1 MKRFGEFQLDAVND
15 CLWRGGTRLSLSP
28 KAFKILHY
36 IVENAGRIV
45 TKDEF
50 MEAIWPGVYVGEENL
65 KIYVRELRSLL
76 GDNAAKPTYIETLRD
91 KGYRFI
97 APLLGETSAITTR
110 RPEHLFGRGDELR
123 KLKESFNKACNGHRQ
138 IVFVTGEPGI
148 GKTSLVD
155 AFLLLISGAH
165 SVHIG
170 LGQCIESYREQEA
183 FYPILEA
190 FGRLLSDPLSKEF
203 GEVLRS
209 QAPTWY
215 VQFPRFVTATESD
228 VLQREILGA
237 GRERML
243 REICEALE
251 TFTSQTPLVLVVED
265 LHWTDHSTLDF
276 IAALARRR
284 ESARLLLIATYRP
297 IEVILADHPLRSLK
311 LELCMQRSASEVE
324 LDFLDIGAVN
334 DYLVNRFSSS
344 TAAQLADDVHQ
355 KTDGNPLFV
364 VELVDHLIDQKVIVE
379 TNGEWAVEGNSDQ
392 LRKIVPDTLTDIIQR
407 QVDQLSPQEQRLL
420 TAASVI
426 GQSFPT
432 VVLANSLNAELVETE
447 ELCDSLSQRHLL
459 LTRGGLLDLPDGQVS
474 GLFHF
479 THALHRDVI
488 YNGCRPTARLDLHR
502 RVGETI
508 EKIWNGQEHEAAA
521 ELTHHFEECRDY
533 QRVVH
538 YLRLQAENAEHRYA
552 YQDAVALLDL
562 ALTVAA
568 RIASGFRSKVSIGLQ
583 LHLGRLY
590 DKLGEKVKATQIF
603 SAIVDET
610 TALQTWDVASDS
622 LISQSRQLAYSDVPE
637 ALNLAERAVTI
648 CHERNCSRVSR
659 LGAEAWLSFLK
670 LSWDGWN
677 PELSLTLEDSVAQ
690 LRNSGDLNAVAQ
702 LSAGLTTIQTFTG
715 DHEGALRTSEEALP
729 VLAVSGDALSHSS
742 VRWMRSLALLRLGR
756 LGESLALL
764 DESLMLAKRNMNEF
778 DTLYGELFLA
788 ELHVEAFSTAT
799 ATRLCEESLSRLSG
813 SAIATQR
820 GLIIAAM
827 AYLDGGEIDRAG
839 DYLSKMETIYAK
851 SKILVSWYWK
861 LLLRSTA
868 SERWLALGEIDAA
881 RGEIETLRA
890 LAGNTP
896 NPIFQARVRQMSARA
911 ALAEHK
917 EKYAQQEIA
926 EALGIVGAHDVP
938 LIAWRVH
945 ETAAAVFAHVKD
957 VESAAQHLK
966 TRDQILRKLA
976 DSLPAESPLHS
987 SIMSRVQKSPMH
999 QV

>member
-28 KAFKILHY
+28 KAFKILNY

-76 GDNAAKPTYIETLRD
+76 GDNAANPIYIETLRD

-97 APLLGETSAITTR
+97 APLVGTTSGIASR
-110 RPEHLFGRGDELR
+110 HVQLFGRENELR
-123 KLKESFNKACNGHRQ
+123 KLKESFTKACNGQRQ

-148 GKTSLVD
+148 GKTTLLD
-155 AFLLLISGAH
+155 TFLLLISDVQ
-165 SVHIG
+165 SVHTG

-203 GEVLRS
+203 GEVLRG

-215 VQFPRFVTATESD
+215 VQFPRFVTSTDSD
-228 VLQREILGA
+228 VLHREIIGA

-284 ESARLLLIATYRP
+284 EPAKLLLIATYRP
-297 IEVILADHPLRSLK
+297 VEVILADHPLRSLK

-324 LDFLDIGAVN
+324 LDFLDSSAVS
-334 DYLVNRFSSS
+334 DYLIHRFSPLM
-344 TAAQLADDVHQ
+344 AEQLADDVHQ

-364 VELVDHLIDQKVIVE
+364 VELVDHLIDQKMIVE
-379 TNGEWAVEGNSDQ
+379 TDGEWTVQGSADL

-407 QVDQLSPQEQRLL
+407 QVDQLSTQEQRLL

-432 VVLANSLNAELVETE
+432 VVLADSLNAELVETE

-474 GLFHF
+474 GLFQF

-508 EKIWNGQEHEAAA
+508 EKIWKGQEHEAAA

-552 YQDAVALLDL
+552 YQDAIALLEL

-568 RIASGFRSKVSIGLQ
+568 RIPSGFRSKASIAVR

-603 SAIVDET
+603 SAIVDEAT
-610 TALQTWDVASDS
+610 LLQNWDVAADS
-622 LISQSRQLAYSDVPE
+622 LISQSRQLAYSDVLE

-648 CHERNCSRVSR
+648 CHESHCSPVSR
-659 LGAEAWLSFLK
+659 LSAEAWLSFLK
-670 LSWDGWN
+670 LSWDGWS
-677 PELSLTLEDSVAQ
+677 PELSLTLEESVAQ
-690 LRNSGDLNAVAQ
+690 LRNLGDLNAVAQ
-702 LSAGLTTIQTFTG
+702 LGAGVTTIQTFTG
-715 DHEGALRTSEEALP
+715 DHEGALKTSEEALP

-764 DESLMLAKRNMNEF
+764 QESLMLAKRNMNAF

-788 ELHVEAFSTAT
+788 ELHVEAFSTAM
-799 ATRLCEESLSRLSG
+799 ATRLCEESLSRLSD

-827 AYLDGGEIDRAG
+827 AYLDSGEIDRAG
-839 DYLSKMETIYAK
+839 DYLSKMEAIYAK

-861 LLLRSTA
+861 LLLHSTA
-868 SERWLALGEIDAA
+868 SERWLALGEIEAA
-881 RGEIETLRA
+881 RSEVETLRA
-890 LAGNTP
+890 LASKTP
-896 NPIFQARVRQMSARA
+896 NPLFRARVRQISART

-917 EKYAQQEIA
+917 EEYAQQEVE

-938 LIAWRVH
+938 LVAWRVH
-945 ETAAAVFAHVKD
+945 ETAARVYAHVND
-957 VESAAQHLK
+957 VESASQHWK
-966 TRDQILRKLA
+966 TRDQILKKLA
-976 DSLPAESPLHS
+976 DSLPAESPLQS
-987 SIMSRVQKSPMH
+987 SIMCRIQKSAMS
-999 QV
+999 QA